1 MPLYPARASLSL
13 ALIAGLSTLA
23 CGEGGD
29 ERCPSV
35 DAPSGDVELLTRV
48 DRARETPGVSVYADA
63 AAFADDCSCDF
74 ECQDVLCSAPEGVD
88 FETQDVALVFA
99 GASLGDMREDGTLVY
114 LWLRPMDRWPVVVGA
129 WAAAVTVSV
138 PLTLVPLIVSAVV
151 VGAGGGLTGATII
164 AALVGTVV
172 YSALFV
178 LLGLLVKNAI
188 VWGLAYVL
196 LWEGLVAGFGT
207 FAARLA
213 VRGYTRSIITSRTGV
228 DLDLGDLTLAAGVA
242 VPLVVAV
249 VAIALSSATT
259 AIGVVRIRTSR
270 SSPST
275 TSTRGLAAS
284 ATAAAR

>member
-1 MPLYPARASLSL
+1 MSTRSVGAGRAISLTYGL
-13 ALIAGLSTLA
+13 VIRQLVTRGRVIGLLVVGAMVVAIAAAVGASDA
-23 CGEGGD
+23 DGD
-29 ERCPSV
+29 ELER
-35 DAPSGDVELLTRV
+35 
-48 DRARETPGVSVYADA
+48 GVRLISDLGFTALV
-63 AAFADDCSCDF
+63 
-74 ECQDVLCSAPEGVD
+74 PI
-88 FETQDVALVFA
+88 VALVFA

-114 LWLRPMDRWPVVVGA
+114 LWLRPMDRWPVVIGA

-249 VAIALSSATT
+249 VAIALSSARLQSMEV
-259 AIGVVRIRTSR
+259 A
-270 SSPST
+270 
-275 TSTRGLAAS
+275 
-284 ATAAAR
+284 